1 MLNMSYDTRKNVF
14 VCRIVSDQTGRKGED
29 MNGIRVNPTGIRG
42 VNRNEWE
49 SILGRFDSLAD
60 KISRALGRVTSI
72 KEPGSGSR
80 IARTPKGVVPGGTL
94 MTHCG

>member
-1 MLNMSYDTRKNVF
+1 MLNMPYDTRKNVL

-49 SILGRFDSLAD
+49 HILGRLDTVAD
-60 KISRALGRVTSI
+60 EINRRLGRSSPI
-72 KEPGSGSR
+72 EAYQGAIR
-80 IARTPKGVVPGGTL
+80 IARPARDDSSWKDNTSY
-94 MTHCG
+94 